1 MIGWQRKKERKTHR
15 GSRVLVN
22 FSGEGG
28 SGSNS
33 GDVLELLGDDGVDDG
48 AQENTTS
55 LET

>member
-1 MIGWQRKKERKTHR
+1 
-15 GSRVLVN
+15 VN

-28 SGSNS
+28 SGLNS

-48 AQENTTS
+48 AQENTMV

>member
-1 MIGWQRKKERKTHR
+1 
-15 GSRVLVN
+15 VN

-48 AQENTTS
+48 PQENTMSSKT
-55 LET
+55 